1 MHLFYE
7 PNIKKNFCL
16 SKEESKHCTNVL
28 RHKKGDT
35 IHISDGNGTL
45 YTAEIIEPK
54 KICKVIILKEKYFH
68 KKNHLHIA
76 IAPTKNISRIEW
88 FLEKSIEIGIEK
100 ITPLFCEKSE
110 RKNLNYN
117 RLNKIIISAS
127 KQSLKMHIPK
137 INTLTSFRDFLDK
150 NKNSNKYIA
159 HCNKEFKSTPFIKE
173 KFKES
178 SCILLIGP
186 EGDFSRNEIKRALE
200 NGVKSVNLGNNRLR
214 TETAGIYGAIA
225 FSMLNT

>member
-7 PNIKKNFCL
+7 PNIKKKFCL
-16 SKEESKHCTNVL
+16 SEEESKHCINVL
-28 RHKKGDT
+28 RHKKGDI

-45 YTAEIIEPK
+45 CTAEITESK
-54 KICKVIILKEKYFH
+54 KNCKVIILKEKYFH

-76 IAPTKNISRIEW
+76 IAPTKSISRFEW
-88 FLEKSIEIGIEK
+88 FLEKAIEIGIEK
-100 ITPLFCEKSE
+100 ITPLVCENSE
-110 RKNLNYN
+110 RKRINHN
-117 RLNKIIISAS
+117 RLNKVIISAC
-127 KQSLKMHIPK
+127 KQSLKMHMPK
-137 INTLTSFRDFLDK
+137 INTLTSFRDFLEN
-150 NKNSNKYIA
+150 NKNSNEYIA
-159 HCNKEFKSTPFIKE
+159 HCNKEFKSTPFTKE

-225 FSMLNT
+225 FSMLNI